1 MHGIVVFVLQSL
13 GCVDSCDP
21 TNYSSPVPS
30 VHEFSQARIL
40 EWVAILY
47 HWATGEAYT
56 CNRKLYKVTSIFEK
70 EMNFQNEKI
79 YKNQNNSNNGCIGC
93 GLETSEEKIS
103 ELEEIVY
110 IL

>member
-1 MHGIVVFVLQSL
+1 
-13 GCVDSCDP
+13 
-21 TNYSSPVPS
+21 
-30 VHEFSQARIL
+30 
-40 EWVAILY
+40 
-47 HWATGEAYT
+47 
-56 CNRKLYKVTSIFEK
+56 
-70 EMNFQNEKI
+70 MNFQNEKI